1 MALATDDPR
10 LSDPWCFSLTATRA
24 NAGPAE
30 LCEEAIRR
38 GEGRLT
44 AHGALACSTGVYTGR
59 SPKDKFIV
67 QEPSSDEHI
76 WWGSVNRPIGD
87 AQFSAVAR
95 EMAAYLRRRDVFVQ
109 DAVAGADPDF
119 QLPVRVVTECAW
131 HSLFAQNLLI
141 PVDPSRRASFRP
153 ELTIVDAPGFAAD
166 PSRHG
171 TNSAVCIL
179 VHLGRRLVLIGGT
192 SYAGEI
198 KKSVFTVLNYL
209 LPSRNVFP
217 MHCSAN
223 VGPDGD
229 VALFFGLSGT
239 GKTTLST
246 DPRRALIGDD
256 EHGWSDRGV
265 FNFEGGCYAK
275 LIRLSAEAE
284 PQIFEATRQF
294 GTVLENVVLDP
305 ATREP
310 DFDDGS
316 LTENTRAAYPLRF
329 IKGRAPSA
337 SGGHPSTVVLL
348 TADAF
353 GIMPPIARLSVP
365 QAVYHFLSGY
375 TARVAGTE
383 RGVTEPAATFSA
395 CFGAPFLPRR
405 PAVYAHML
413 AQRLTRHAPRV
424 FLVNT
429 GWTGG
434 PCGVGRRIS
443 IAHTRAIV
451 DQALSGALD
460 NVKTRPDP
468 VFGLEVP
475 VECPGIP
482 PALLSPREAWKDA
495 SAYDAQAARLAA
507 MFRDNFQCFAADV
520 SPEVLASGPR

>member
-24 NAGPAE
+24 NAGAAE
-30 LCEEAIRR
+30 LSEEAIRR
-38 GEGRLT
+38 GEAHLT
-44 AHGALACSTGVYTGR
+44 SHGALVCTTGPHTGR

-67 QEPSSDEHI
+67 REPSSDEHI

-109 DAVAGADPDF
+109 DAMAGADPRF
-119 QLPVRVVTECAW
+119 QLLVRVVTERAW

-141 PVDPSRRASFRP
+141 PLERGRRSSFRP
-153 ELTIVDAPGFAAD
+153 ELTVVDAPGFAAD

-171 TNSAVCIL
+171 TNSGVCIL

-209 LPSRNVFP
+209 LPSRNVLP

-223 VGPDGD
+223 IGRDGD

-239 GKTTLST
+239 GKTTLSS
-246 DPRRALIGDD
+246 DPRRLLIGDD

-275 LIRLSAEAE
+275 LIRLSAQAE
-284 PQIFEATRQF
+284 PQIYDATRRF

-329 IKGRAPSA
+329 VSQRVPDS

-353 GIMPPIARLSVP
+353 GVMPPIARLSVP

-383 RGVTEPAATFSA
+383 RGVTEPTATFSA

-443 IAHTRAIV
+443 IAHTRALV

-460 NVKTRPDP
+460 AVETRTDP
-468 VFGLEVP
+468 VFGIEVP

-482 PALLSPREAWKDA
+482 MGVLRPRECWTDG
-495 SAYDAQAARLAA
+495 SAYDAQAARLAT
-507 MFRDNFQCFAADV
+507 MFRDNFQSFAADV